1 LGRFYIL
8 VKKDYKISGREDEKL
23 YNTRNSNY
31 CFYRSYTR
39 TYGLLRSFSELTIMD
54 YDTLHEIE
62 LWIIQQV
69 MDFQNYAGGAF
80 LTDDIKDMRF
90 WKGQYVALEILRK
103 KIAEKALRILVEEE
117 KGKEVATYAEY
128 VRMSMEELTEADHK
142 LFEATIQGLIKVGWK
157 EEGGSPIFRLLH
169 KDGASIKVFR
179 NAEAPKVIKTCWTAP
194 PEEVGPPDHDDFD
207 ESL

>member
-1 LGRFYIL
+1 
-8 VKKDYKISGREDEKL
+8 
-23 YNTRNSNY
+23 
-31 CFYRSYTR
+31 
-39 TYGLLRSFSELTIMD
+39 MD